1 VSASS
6 ANPNQPKER
15 LEDLWA
21 GEFGDAYVERNR
33 SAADGSAFW
42 RETLADRS
50 IQSALEVGCNVGLN
64 LRWLAELL
72 GPDHVAGLD
81 VNEKALAEAR
91 TALPGADLRRAAAYE
106 LPFED
111 ASFDLVFTT
120 GVLIHI
126 DPSDIHQVMAEIV
139 RCSRRYVFCGEYYSE
154 EPEEVPYRGERGALF
169 KRDFGGAY
177 LSQHPE
183 LSLIDT
189 GLMPEDV
196 WDRTTWWLF
205 EK

>member
-1 VSASS
+1 VSGPS

-15 LEDLWA
+15 LEDLWS

-33 SAADGSAFW
+33 DAADGGPFW

-50 IQSALEVGCNVGLN
+50 IESALEVGCNVGLN

-72 GPDHVAGLD
+72 GEVNVAGVD

-91 TALPGADLRRAAAYE
+91 AALPGADLRRAAAYE
-106 LPFED
+106 LPFAD
-111 ASFDLVFTT
+111 ASFDLTFTT

-126 DPSDIHQVMAEIV
+126 DPSDVHQVMAEIV
-139 RCSRRYVFCGEYYSE
+139 RCSRRYVFCGEYYSS
-154 EPEEVPYRGERGALF
+154 EPEEIPYRGETGALF
-169 KRDFGGAY
+169 KRDFGGEY

-183 LSLIDT
+183 LSLLGT